1 MIKSFLNVVF
11 ATALLVLVAHG
22 QEQPGSTL
30 SLAQSQTALAPEI
43 VTFPVQYSLN
53 GRYLVDQ
60 NDVPFPIMGRTA
72 WFVTSLS
79 VADYRTFIDDTA
91 ARGYNAIE
99 LHVINHDPRGNHPP
113 FNGNGDAPFLNRLDG
128 SSWNGALS
136 GTAPDFTTPK
146 ETYWTFVDGLLSY
159 CESRGVLVFFFPAYV
174 GWLGGEQGWMQEMVA
189 NGPSRMQ
196 SYGAWIA
203 TRYRD
208 QRNLV
213 WMMGGDMGTPPNTFN
228 AAQIAVES
236 ALLNG
241 LKSVAGQQS
250 TLFSA
255 EWNTPS
261 IATDQVDFGSQMTF
275 NGVYAHEGYVNP
287 HARRAY
293 AYAPIEPSFYLEGP
307 YDQEGPDGNGWNTQA
322 TQPIRRFQ
330 WWGWLSTIGGY
341 VLGNGYVW
349 PFNSPAWQNHLD
361 TQCTRDMTRLNAFM
375 QAIAWY
381 DLVPSGQNGMRTIIT
396 AGGSTEYSSSFVT
409 AAADPDGSL
418 MVAYIPPDHSGSI
431 TVDMGVMGGPS
442 QARWFDPTN
451 ASYINIGTGLPNT
464 GTRVFTPPGTNSV
477 GESDWV
483 LRIDAGIIAPTPTP
497 SPTPT
502 ATATPTPPLTPAPTL
517 TPTQSSTPI
526 TTPTGTPPPTPTP
539 ATGLVAAYNFNE
551 GSGTTVGDASGH
563 GITGILQGATWTT
576 AGRYGGAL
584 SFNGSSGYVDLG
596 NPAPLQIT
604 TSMTWSAWV
613 KSATNPSDDGQIV
626 AKSDN
631 ASGWQL
637 KTSPDT
643 GQHTFGVRISGGVNE
658 LAKRYSTTVRSLSVW
673 YHVAGVYNSA
683 AGTLNLYV
691 NGVLDNGVLIGTIP
705 TSQLNSPVNVNIGRR
720 FAGYYFSGVIDELRI
735 YNRAL
740 SQTEIQADMSTPIV
754 TPTPT
759 PTPTPV
765 NISGFISY
773 CSNPSPGPVPN
784 VTLSL
789 TGSALGST
797 LSDGSGN
804 YQLSSLASGGTY
816 TVTPTKAALPPGST
830 GIDTVDVI
838 ASQQQFL
845 TFGPPLLGCR
855 LAAADVNDS
864 NGVDTVDVIAI
875 QRFFL
880 GLSTGIANVGKYHF
894 NPASRTYP
902 GVVGNQAGQNY
913 DVLVFGDIASGYVH

>member
-1 MIKSFLNVVF
+1 
-11 ATALLVLVAHG
+11 
-22 QEQPGSTL
+22 
-30 SLAQSQTALAPEI
+30 
-43 VTFPVQYSLN
+43 
-53 GRYLVDQ
+53 
-60 NDVPFPIMGRTA
+60 
-72 WFVTSLS
+72 
-79 VADYRTFIDDTA
+79 
-91 ARGYNAIE
+91 
-99 LHVINHDPRGNHPP
+99 
-113 FNGNGDAPFLNRLDG
+113 
-128 SSWNGALS
+128 
-136 GTAPDFTTPK
+136 
-146 ETYWTFVDGLLSY
+146 
-159 CESRGVLVFFFPAYV
+159 
-174 GWLGGEQGWMQEMVA
+174 
-189 NGPSRMQ
+189 
-196 SYGAWIA
+196 
-203 TRYRD
+203 
-208 QRNLV
+208 
-213 WMMGGDMGTPPNTFN
+213 
-228 AAQIAVES
+228 
-236 ALLNG
+236 
-241 LKSVAGQQS
+241 
-250 TLFSA
+250 
-255 EWNTPS
+255 
-261 IATDQVDFGSQMTF
+261 
-275 NGVYAHEGYVNP
+275 
-287 HARRAY
+287 
-293 AYAPIEPSFYLEGP
+293 
-307 YDQEGPDGNGWNTQA
+307 
-322 TQPIRRFQ
+322 
-330 WWGWLSTIGGY
+330 
-341 VLGNGYVW
+341 
-349 PFNSPAWQNHLD
+349 
-361 TQCTRDMTRLNAFM
+361 
-375 QAIAWY
+375 
-381 DLVPSGQNGMRTIIT
+381 
-396 AGGSTEYSSSFVT
+396 
-409 AAADPDGSL
+409 
-418 MVAYIPPDHSGSI
+418 
-431 TVDMGVMGGPS
+431 
-442 QARWFDPTN
+442 
-451 ASYINIGTGLPNT
+451 
-464 GTRVFTPPGTNSV
+464 
-477 GESDWV
+477 
-483 LRIDAGIIAPTPTP
+483 
-497 SPTPT
+497 
-502 ATATPTPPLTPAPTL
+502 
-517 TPTQSSTPI
+517 
-526 TTPTGTPPPTPTP
+526 
-539 ATGLVAAYNFNE
+539 
-551 GSGTTVGDASGH
+551 
-563 GITGILQGATWTT
+563 
-576 AGRYGGAL
+576 
-584 SFNGSSGYVDLG
+584 
-596 NPAPLQIT
+596 
-604 TSMTWSAWV
+604 MTWSAWV

-845 TFGPPLLGCR
+845 TFGTPLLGCR

-894 NPASRTYP
+894 NPANRTYP